1 MDNFDLWHCDCL
13 DFINIISDESI
24 DLVVTDPPY
33 KIVAGGNTTKT
44 NATAGILSGK
54 SRGATSG
61 KIFKNNDISFSSWLP
76 EIYRVLKQNTH
87 CYIFIN
93 GRNLVE
99 LGTEAKKAGFIFQ
112 NLLVWNKG
120 NVTPN
125 RYYMQKC
132 EFILMLRKGKAKN
145 INNLGTSTLLEFP
158 NIIGKKKHPTE
169 KPVEL
174 LKVLIENST
183 TPGNIVFDPFM
194 GCGSTGIAAISTERS
209 FIGFE
214 IDDKY
219 FEIAKQRI
227 QKAGG

>member
-1 MDNFDLWHCDCL
+1 MNNFDLRLGDCL
-13 DFINIISDESI
+13 DLFKTMPDCSI
-24 DLVVTDPPY
+24 DLIVSDPPY
-33 KIVAGGNTTKT
+33 RTVPGGNTTKK
-44 NATAGILSGK
+44 NATSGILSGK
-54 SRGATSG
+54 SRSATSG
-61 KIFKNNDISFSSWLP
+61 KIFKENDISFSSWLP

-99 LGTEAKKAGFIFQ
+99 LGTEAKKAGFVFQ

-145 INNLGTSTLLEFP
+145 INNLGTSNLLEFP

-183 TPGNIVFDPFM
+183 VPGEIVFDPFM
-194 GCGSTGIAAISTERS
+194 GCGSTGAAAYELKRS
-209 FIGFE
+209 FVGFE
-214 IDDKY
+214 IDEGY
-219 FEIAKQRI
+219 FKIAEQRI
-227 QKAGG
+227 SKEGC